1 MQNSHIICVRGETYG
16 AFLTGI
22 GHNISNSVVLKKIFW
37 IRLMEVMKCMGER
50 NPTVKAHEHAKK
62 LPLDAYSVELWMRRR
77 QREG

>member
-1 MQNSHIICVRGETYG
+1 
-16 AFLTGI
+16 
-22 GHNISNSVVLKKIFW
+22 
-37 IRLMEVMKCMGER
+37 MEVMKCMGER